1 MNNRKRTA
9 LCLLGA
15 ALCVFMAF
23 GAALALGRYPI
34 TPAALLA
41 GDAMA
46 VRTFTVL
53 RLPRAVMALVGG
65 FGLGTAGFV
74 YQTVFRNPL
83 ASPDIIGVSSGAS
96 VGAAFAI
103 LFVSSGALSTTVCA
117 FAGGLAAVFLS
128 LGLAAAAPGRSKMSL
143 VLAGIAVHALAQ
155 TLLMLLKL
163 TADPEKELASIEYWI
178 MGSLAAVTRSRVWF
192 PVPVVLVCCAAIF
205 ALHRQALLLSIEEG
219 EARLLGVRVGAMRL
233 LLLMLAT
240 MTVAAVVSVTGLISF
255 VGLLAPH
262 SARLLAGHNRRSA
275 CLLSGLLGSALLLAA
290 DTLAKTAASTELP
303 VSIFTSLLGVPFLL
317 YLILRPGRDA
327 SPAAREGCVM
337 MPQTTPPPAGLCVQD
352 LTVRYG
358 AAAVLQGVSFSV
370 PVPGQLIGLLGVNG
384 SGKTT
389 LLKAAA
395 GLLPHTGQC
404 LLDGVPLESLSTRRL
419 AQTVSYI
426 PQQSGISVSLSAR
439 EVVLMGFNP
448 RLGVL
453 QSPTAAMR
461 AAADEALRTVGLAD
475 KAGQD
480 YLTLSGGE
488 KQLCILARTIAED
501 APLLLLDEPDS
512 ALDLANRSRMTALL
526 AQLVH
531 TGGKTAL
538 VCLHDPALA
547 LDSCDILVVLQ
558 GGGVAAVLHPKT
570 DPPAVLQAAL
580 AAVYGPL
587 ELLPVTDC
595 RGRRRLALLP
605 L

>member
-15 ALCVFMAF
+15 ALCVFMTF

-65 FGLGTAGFV
+65 FGLGAAGFV

-143 VLAGIAVHALAQ
+143 VLAGIAVHALA
-155 TLLMLLKL
+155 
-163 TADPEKELASIEYWI
+163 
-178 MGSLAAVTRSRVWF
+178 
-192 PVPVVLVCCAAIF
+192 
-205 ALHRQALLLSIEEG
+205 
-219 EARLLGVRVGAMRL
+219 
-233 LLLMLAT
+233 
-240 MTVAAVVSVTGLISF
+240 
-255 VGLLAPH
+255 
-262 SARLLAGHNRRSA
+262 
-275 CLLSGLLGSALLLAA
+275 
-290 DTLAKTAASTELP
+290 
-303 VSIFTSLLGVPFLL
+303 
-317 YLILRPGRDA
+317 
-327 SPAAREGCVM
+327 
-337 MPQTTPPPAGLCVQD
+337 
-352 LTVRYG
+352 
-358 AAAVLQGVSFSV
+358 
-370 PVPGQLIGLLGVNG
+370 
-384 SGKTT
+384 
-389 LLKAAA
+389 
-395 GLLPHTGQC
+395 
-404 LLDGVPLESLSTRRL
+404 
-419 AQTVSYI
+419 
-426 PQQSGISVSLSAR
+426 
-439 EVVLMGFNP
+439 
-448 RLGVL
+448 
-453 QSPTAAMR
+453 
-461 AAADEALRTVGLAD
+461 
-475 KAGQD
+475 
-480 YLTLSGGE
+480 
-488 KQLCILARTIAED
+488 
-501 APLLLLDEPDS
+501 
-512 ALDLANRSRMTALL
+512 
-526 AQLVH
+526 
-531 TGGKTAL
+531 
-538 VCLHDPALA
+538 

-558 GGGVAAVLHPKT
+558 GGGVAAVLHPRT

>member
-1 MNNRKRTA
+1 
-9 LCLLGA
+9 
-15 ALCVFMAF
+15 
-23 GAALALGRYPI
+23 
-34 TPAALLA
+34 
-41 GDAMA
+41 
-46 VRTFTVL
+46 
-53 RLPRAVMALVGG
+53 
-65 FGLGTAGFV
+65 
-74 YQTVFRNPL
+74 
-83 ASPDIIGVSSGAS
+83 
-96 VGAAFAI
+96 
-103 LFVSSGALSTTVCA
+103 
-117 FAGGLAAVFLS
+117 
-128 LGLAAAAPGRSKMSL
+128 
-143 VLAGIAVHALAQ
+143 
-155 TLLMLLKL
+155 
-163 TADPEKELASIEYWI
+163 
-178 MGSLAAVTRSRVWF
+178 
-192 PVPVVLVCCAAIF
+192 
-205 ALHRQALLLSIEEG
+205 
-219 EARLLGVRVGAMRL
+219 
-233 LLLMLAT
+233 
-240 MTVAAVVSVTGLISF
+240 
-255 VGLLAPH
+255 
-262 SARLLAGHNRRSA
+262 
-275 CLLSGLLGSALLLAA
+275 
-290 DTLAKTAASTELP
+290 
-303 VSIFTSLLGVPFLL
+303 
-317 YLILRPGRDA
+317 
-327 SPAAREGCVM
+327 M
-337 MPQTTPPPAGLCVQD
+337 MPQTTPPPVGLCVQD

-358 AAAVLQGVSFSV
+358 TAAVLQGVSFSV
-370 PVPGQLIGLLGVNG
+370 PVSGQLIGLLGVNG

-395 GLLPHTGQC
+395 GCCPTPGSAFWTASRWRAC
-404 LLDGVPLESLSTRRL
+404 PPAGWRRPSAISRSRAASRL
-419 AQTVSYI
+419 A
-426 PQQSGISVSLSAR
+426 
-439 EVVLMGFNP
+439 
-448 RLGVL
+448 LGAGGRAYGL
-453 QSPTAAMR
+453 QPAAGDPAKPHRPPWR

-558 GGGVAAVLHPKT
+558 GGGVAAVLHPRT

>member
-1 MNNRKRTA
+1 
-9 LCLLGA
+9 
-15 ALCVFMAF
+15 
-23 GAALALGRYPI
+23 
-34 TPAALLA
+34 
-41 GDAMA
+41 
-46 VRTFTVL
+46 
-53 RLPRAVMALVGG
+53 
-65 FGLGTAGFV
+65 
-74 YQTVFRNPL
+74 
-83 ASPDIIGVSSGAS
+83 
-96 VGAAFAI
+96 
-103 LFVSSGALSTTVCA
+103 
-117 FAGGLAAVFLS
+117 
-128 LGLAAAAPGRSKMSL
+128 
-143 VLAGIAVHALAQ
+143 
-155 TLLMLLKL
+155 
-163 TADPEKELASIEYWI
+163 
-178 MGSLAAVTRSRVWF
+178 
-192 PVPVVLVCCAAIF
+192 
-205 ALHRQALLLSIEEG
+205 
-219 EARLLGVRVGAMRL
+219 
-233 LLLMLAT
+233 
-240 MTVAAVVSVTGLISF
+240 
-255 VGLLAPH
+255 
-262 SARLLAGHNRRSA
+262 
-275 CLLSGLLGSALLLAA
+275 
-290 DTLAKTAASTELP
+290 
-303 VSIFTSLLGVPFLL
+303 
-317 YLILRPGRDA
+317 
-327 SPAAREGCVM
+327 M
-337 MPQTTPPPAGLCVQD
+337 MPQTTPPPVGLCVQD

-358 AAAVLQGVSFSV
+358 TAAVLQGVSFSV
-370 PVPGQLIGLLGVNG
+370 PVSGQLIGLLGVNG

-448 RLGVL
+448 RLGGL

-461 AAADEALRTVGLAD
+461 AAADEALRTVGLAN
-475 KAGQD
+475 KAG
-480 YLTLSGGE
+480 
-488 KQLCILARTIAED
+488 QLCILARTIAED

-558 GGGVAAVLHPKT
+558 GGGVAAVLHPRT